1 MPSPKHAK
9 LILFKKQPPE
19 EAEVLYVMRHT
30 GHGQMP
36 AKYRDHA
43 PNRLDEVWAWI
54 LDRRMRKGLITKD
67 CQKAHKKWSSG
78 HYYRPPRGGRA
89 TPVRIFGGKKWKW
102 YWMYE
107 EV

>member
-1 MPSPKHAK
+1 
-9 LILFKKQPPE
+9 
-19 EAEVLYVMRHT
+19 
-30 GHGQMP
+30 
-36 AKYRDHA
+36 
-43 PNRLDEVWAWI
+43 
-54 LDRRMRKGLITKD
+54 MRKGLITKD
-67 CQKAHKKWSSG
+67 CQKAHKKWGSG